1 VERSAAATELTPR
14 KKATTRWEAAAQRH
28 RRLVGAAIGEVSRW
42 RLREGEKTIKAHG
55 QWERNNIGAL
65 ATTNCG
71 GG

>member
-1 VERSAAATELTPR
+1 
-14 KKATTRWEAAAQRH
+14 
-28 RRLVGAAIGEVSRW
+28 VSRW